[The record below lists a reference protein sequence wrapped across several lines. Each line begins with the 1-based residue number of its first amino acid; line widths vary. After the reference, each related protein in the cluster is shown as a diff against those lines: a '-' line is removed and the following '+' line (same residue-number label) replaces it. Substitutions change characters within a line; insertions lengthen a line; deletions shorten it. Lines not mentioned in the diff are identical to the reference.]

1 VMEHNPRRPS
11 PCPRLWMLL
20 LVCTT
25 LPAVAI
31 VSPARVFCA
40 SFDCASA
47 HMPLPAA
54 ALALRTTVPT
64 LALAHQPTLAVQ
76 RHAPHRS
83 TIDWSSPA
91 VIYSSTDRPMAW
103 LLLLRRTV
111 SSGARWIQSV
121 ALPLRSCLTRT
132 SDGVIRRAKSCV
144 CTCTVQAWG
153 YACTCTCHL
162 HATRRRRRAA
172 SSPAILSLASTVG
185 DEMFVVKSSAAK
197 SSAANSSGAKSSG
210 VKSSRVKSS
219 QVTVGRA
226 LQHAPGGQDLW
237 EDCIDVAPA
246 DNEAQAHATFRT
258 FQQGT
263 PRQERGRRQQ
273 RRRDGWEA
281 LDDGLF

>member
-1 VMEHNPRRPS
+1 LV
-11 PCPRLWMLL
+11 LL
-20 LVCTT
+20 LVWLCTT
-25 LPAVAI
+25 LPAAAI
-31 VSPARVFCA
+31 VSPARVFRA
-40 SFDCASA
+40 SDCTTR

-54 ALALRTTVPT
+54 AIALRTTVPT

-91 VIYSSTDRPMAW
+91 VLSSSTHRPMAW

-111 SSGARWIQSV
+111 SSGAVWVQSTI

-185 DEMFVVKSSAAK
+185 GEVLVVKSSSAAK
-197 SSAANSSGAKSSG
+197 SSRVKSSG
-210 VKSSRVKSS
+210 VKSS
-219 QVTVGRA
+219 QVTVGSA
-226 LQHAPGGQDLW
+226 LQHAPGGAGDLW
-237 EDCIDVAPA
+237 ESCLDVAP
-246 DNEAQAHATFRT
+246 EQATFGIL
-258 FQQGT
+258 QQGT
-263 PRQERGRRQQ
+263 PRRGRGRRMGRWQQ
-273 RRRDGWEA
+273 RSRKRDGWEA